1 MSSNERQVGGAHY
14 RSPFQHWD
22 WVVDTGQTYL
32 EAATTK
38 YITRWRAKEG
48 VQDVQKSGHYLDK
61 FIECLDAG
69 RIQRHA
75 PSEQALLG
83 LNDRFF
89 KANRVPKLEQRIC
102 ILLTVW
108 PFQEGQQA
116 ALKTVHSARELV
128 TQLEEEA
135 VAWEAEWSKKLWG
148 TKQPP
153 DPTGMEH
160 PHGYDEKDDA

>member
-22 WVVDTGQTYL
+22 WAIDTGQTYL

-48 VQDVQKSGHYLDK
+48 VQDVQKAGHYLDK

-75 PSEQALLG
+75 PDERALLG

-89 KANRVPKLEQRIC
+89 KANRVTKLEQRIC
-102 ILLTVW
+102 ILMTIW
-108 PFQEGQQA
+108 PFKLTQEQGMFN
-116 ALKTVHSARELV
+116 LRSARILV

-135 VAWEAEWSKKLWG
+135 VAWEKEWSSKVRI
-148 TKQPP
+148 KQPP
-153 DPTGMEH
+153 GPTGMEH
-160 PHGYDEKDDA
+160 PYGYNEKDDA